1 MGSSMIVTAVVPLL
15 ITAVIAVIILMF
27 VRRTLTSTGLIGG
40 KSKEQKEDNARL
52 MQTGRKAKA
61 IVMSAQPTGVIVNS
75 IYIQTI
81 LGFEIRPLDGGQG
94 FSAQKK
100 AMVSQLAMPR
110 MGDAWPCWFDPAD
123 HSHFAVAQPVALT
136 NEQAALWREFGI
148 PHPMDPANVIGNRPQ
163 G

>member
-1 MGSSMIVTAVVPLL
+1 MGRSMTLTAVLPLVFTAVVAVVILL
-15 ITAVIAVIILMF
+15 F
-27 VRRTLTSTGLIGG
+27 VRRTLKGTGLIGNG
-40 KSKEQKEDNARL
+40 SKEKKEENARL

-81 LGFEIRPLDGGQG
+81 LGFEIRPLDGGPG

-123 HSHFAVAQPVALT
+123 HTHFAVAQPVALT

-148 PHPMDPANVIGNRPQ
+148 PHPMDPANITGNRPQ